1 MSRKKHAWT
10 SLFHII
16 ENKSNYTSDELYKEQ
31 QSVQD
36 AIIAD
41 FMDNVNEDL
50 NDLLYVLDEA
60 PNNDVKLGV
69 LLAKESIRK
78 TYYGE

>member
-31 QSVQD
+31 QSVEN
-36 AIIAD
+36 AIVQD

-50 NDLLYVLDEA
+50 HDLLYVLDEA
-60 PNNDVKLGV
+60 PNNDVKLGI
-69 LLAKESIRK
+69 LLAQESIRK
-78 TYYGE
+78 SYYNE